1 MSEEEFEIYFAG
13 CNWGTTFELFPKL
26 EKTINYDPETKELNK
41 NEN

>member
-13 CNWGTTFELFPKL
+13 CNWGSTFELFPKL
-26 EKTINYDPETKELNK
+26 EKKLTYDPETLEVNK